1 MCSAAGFM
9 TETDTCVTRYVT
21 VSICSLRFHSS
32 LYANVLHI
40 GELLPASGQQCHV
53 IGCRLRA
60 VERGLFL
67 HLEKTA

>member
-1 MCSAAGFM
+1 M
-9 TETDTCVTRYVT
+9 TETGHVCDTLCDGLYLPA
-21 VSICSLRFHSS
+21 IASLRFHSS

-40 GELLPASGQQCHV
+40 SELLPASGQQCHV